1 LESQGQR
8 QIGPRRLH
16 FRRFVYIMP
25 ADDDCQERPWEK
37 MPRIP
42 QDVTDA
48 ELALLQL
55 LWDHGPSSV
64 RRLAEQMYDKSSAS
78 QHATVQKLLER
89 LEAKGCV
96 RRDRGSWPHT
106 FAAAIERGELID
118 RKLQQTADKLCDGSI
133 QPLLTHLVK
142 GAKLSADERQSLRD
156 LLDGLGEEKN
166 EKEIRKPG
174 KK

>member
-1 LESQGQR
+1 
-8 QIGPRRLH
+8 
-16 FRRFVYIMP
+16 
-25 ADDDCQERPWEK
+25 

-48 ELALLQL
+48 ELAILEL
-55 LWDHGPSSV
+55 LWDQGPASV
-64 RRLAEQMYDKSSAS
+64 RHLAEQLYQKSSAS

-96 RRDRGSWPHT
+96 RRDRGTWPHT
-106 FAAAIERGELID
+106 FAAAIERSDLIG
-118 RKLQQTADKLCDGSI
+118 RQLQQTADKLAGGSL

-142 GAKLSADERQSLRD
+142 TGRLSAEDRQSLRS
-156 LLDGLGEEKN
+156 LLDDLTQETK
-166 EKEIRKPG
+166 KPA